1 MDQGNE
7 PIQNKLKKKKKKR
20 ESKSRGESEIRLA
33 VRKQTKFLKSILNV
47 VASCAPSWSWSK
59 IGPNSRNWI
68 YTTGVKKAA
77 ATISAR
83 RLHGAVVT
91 FTSPESHL
99 VSLSIQSFQKKKKKN
114 EMNDWEKKQVKKKK
128 MNLIKKKSKKDW
140 LNEAQQR
147 ARSRKARSLWSWF
160 AQPLDTHLYNYSIYI
175 YIRI

>member
-7 PIQNKLKKKKKKR
+7 PIENKVKKKKKKR

-99 VSLSIQSFQKKKKKN
+99 VSLSIQSFQKKKQKKKY
-114 EMNDWEKKQVKKKK
+114 EMND
-128 MNLIKKKSKKDW
+128 
-140 LNEAQQR
+140 
-147 ARSRKARSLWSWF
+147 
-160 AQPLDTHLYNYSIYI
+160 
-175 YIRI
+175 

>member
-7 PIQNKLKKKKKKR
+7 PIENKVFKKKKKKKR
-20 ESKSRGESEIRLA
+20 EPKSRGESEIRLA

-99 VSLSIQSFQKKKKKN
+99 VSLSIQSFQKKKKKKWN
-114 EMNDWEKKQVKKKK
+114 ERLRKKASKEKK
-128 MNLIKKKSKKDW
+128 MNLITKKKQER
-140 LNEAQQR
+140 LIE
-147 ARSRKARSLWSWF
+147 WSTTESS
-160 AQPLDTHLYNYSIYI
+160 QP
-175 YIRI
+175 

>member
-7 PIQNKLKKKKKKR
+7 RIENKVEKKKKIKR
-20 ESKSRGESEIRLA
+20 ENQRVEEKSEIRLA

-99 VSLSIQSFQKKKKKN
+99 VSLSIQSFQKKKK
-114 EMNDWEKKQVKKKK
+114 EMND
-128 MNLIKKKSKKDW
+128 
-140 LNEAQQR
+140 
-147 ARSRKARSLWSWF
+147 
-160 AQPLDTHLYNYSIYI
+160 
-175 YIRI
+175 

>member
-7 PIQNKLKKKKKKR
+7 PIENKVKKKKKKR
-20 ESKSRGESEIRLA
+20 EPKSRGESEIRLA

-99 VSLSIQSFQKKKKKN
+99 VSLSIQSFQKKKQKKKY

-128 MNLIKKKSKKDW
+128 WI
-140 LNEAQQR
+140 
-147 ARSRKARSLWSWF
+147 
-160 AQPLDTHLYNYSIYI
+160 
-175 YIRI
+175 